1 MKIENK
7 VKEMPAVSEATVD
20 FVSKKLRVEV
30 ANKREL
36 EATVANITN
45 VVQKLEPDVKVVREE
60 KNGHD
65 HGHSHDHGE
74 ANVKKMVGRL
84 VVGGILTAIAA
95 LAGLLQMVTIP
106 LFVLAYLLIGGDIV
120 WRAVRNITRG
130 QVFDENFLMA
140 IATVG
145 AFAIQ
150 QYSEAVAVMLFYQV
164 GELFQSI
171 AVNRSRKSITS
182 LMDIRPDYANV
193 RLEMKRNKYHQKMY
207 KLAIIL
213 SLSQVR
219 KCR

>member
-84 VVGGILTAIAA
+84 VVGGILTAI
-95 LAGLLQMVTIP
+95 LCI
-106 LFVLAYLLIGGDIV
+106 
-120 WRAVRNITRG
+120 
-130 QVFDENFLMA
+130 
-140 IATVG
+140 
-145 AFAIQ
+145 
-150 QYSEAVAVMLFYQV
+150 SELTTNGNNSV
-164 GELFQSI
+164 
-171 AVNRSRKSITS
+171 
-182 LMDIRPDYANV
+182 IRPCLFINRWRY
-193 RLEMKRNKYHQKMY
+193 RLESGKKHNSRPS
-207 KLAIIL
+207 I
-213 SLSQVR
+213 
-219 KCR
+219 

>member
-84 VVGGILTAIAA
+84 VVGGILTAIA
-95 LAGLLQMVTIP
+95 LAGLPQMVTIP

-120 WRAVRNITRG
+120 WRAVRNIT
-130 QVFDENFLMA
+130 QP
-140 IATVG
+140 
-145 AFAIQ
+145 
-150 QYSEAVAVMLFYQV
+150 
-164 GELFQSI
+164 SI
-171 AVNRSRKSITS
+171 
-182 LMDIRPDYANV
+182 
-193 RLEMKRNKYHQKMY
+193 
-207 KLAIIL
+207 
-213 SLSQVR
+213 
-219 KCR
+219 

>member
-84 VVGGILTAIAA
+84 VVGGILTAIAC
-95 LAGLLQMVTIP
+95 LR
-106 LFVLAYLLIGGDIV
+106 AYHK
-120 WRAVRNITRG
+120 W
-130 QVFDENFLMA
+130 
-140 IATVG
+140 
-145 AFAIQ
+145 
-150 QYSEAVAVMLFYQV
+150 
-164 GELFQSI
+164 
-171 AVNRSRKSITS
+171 
-182 LMDIRPDYANV
+182 
-193 RLEMKRNKYHQKMY
+193 
-207 KLAIIL
+207 
-213 SLSQVR
+213 
-219 KCR
+219 